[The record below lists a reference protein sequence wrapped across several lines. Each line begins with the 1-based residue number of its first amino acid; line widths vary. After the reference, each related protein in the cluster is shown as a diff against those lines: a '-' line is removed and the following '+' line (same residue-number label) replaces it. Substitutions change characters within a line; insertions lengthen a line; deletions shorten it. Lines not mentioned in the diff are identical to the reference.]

1 MKKQYLINLVNNI
14 FKKHGL
20 NRTHSKICTEALIN
34 AELVGAT
41 SHGLSRLKMYCDRI
55 KKKDVSTAPTGQNGS
70 DILLSKTARKLV
82 GMNFECKN
90 QNKMKTIYDW
100 YKQSSKNSKGLVPKL
115 IPCVAMKMNTRAPL
129 VVIDLD
135 DFFTLI
141 Q

>member
-1 MKKQYLINLVNNI
+1 MKT
-14 FKKHGL
+14 
-20 NRTHSKICTEALIN
+20 RSRKIK
-34 AELVGAT
+34 GK
-41 SHGLSRLKMYCDRI
+41 RLTNYVRDKI
-55 KKKDVSTAPTGQNGS
+55 LKAFPHLKKKDVSTANIGQNGS

-82 GMNFECKN
+82 GVNFECKN

-115 IPCVAMKMNTRAPL
+115 MPCVVIKMNTRAPL